1 MHRMTREKRGQR
13 TGLHNDIVS
22 YPYHPRPRQK
32 MQFSIAG
39 ENGLHQGLGSTTS
52 AVHRSQFKKEVYF
65 KGWKQ
70 TSDDMTALIS
80 LPEKTRSYLPPKT
93 NCERNLTTGGSSYW
107 PIEKIVSLARNV
119 SSHQERRAFEYKQ
132 EFSGTTCNA
141 YPDLREGN
149 EGEGRWKTSADDT
162 DSQNYSHENI
172 SFPGLDEAMNKDRY
186 SSADNIPFCSL
197 KGWKWHEDSISRN
210 TQDCM
215 SQDVLSSFP
224 TETCGDDSDTSDV
237 TASTSNGNN
246 GIGNFQQKYSL
257 SQTRESMGKK
267 CSDNWLGWQSRGHGG
282 QISQAYDKNAE
293 DNSAFWLKWTIAV
306 REGKLPLKA
315 TKGGGINVK
324 VPSDRLKQAKAER
337 DCRLSMDATVDR
349 GVGMKVTN
357 DSLQQV
363 GAVGNSRLHPDV
375 PPDESNSAK
384 IPSDSLKFC
393 GASRNDR
400 PSAGCCGIATSIW
413 SKRLGTQDDA
423 RPSQEFPVVKDSSG
437 KIPSNQSKSLGSS
450 KNARPSDLS
459 MGKKASLSNDH
470 GSKSTMG
477 VSNSDLKP
485 IKRIRKRRRRAGF
498 HGLRDL
504 SLSGVKYNRE
514 QNIRLLEMY
523 NTNLTTKNYAMRHS
537 KTDMNPPAEA
547 LGCPQSGFYPG
558 FGD

>member
-1 MHRMTREKRGQR
+1 MHRMTRENRGQR
-13 TGLHNDIVS
+13 TGLHNDTVS
-22 YPYHPRPRQK
+22 YPNHHPRQAT
-32 MQFSIAG
+32 QFSIAG
-39 ENGLHQGLGSTTS
+39 EDGLHRGLGSTTS
-52 AVHRSQFKKEVYF
+52 AVYRSQFKKEVYF

-70 TSDDMTALIS
+70 TSDDMTASIS
-80 LPEKTRSYLPPKT
+80 LPEKTRLYLPPKT
-93 NCERNLTTGGSSYW
+93 ICERNLTTRDSSYW
-107 PIEKIVSLARNV
+107 PIEKIGSLARNV
-119 SSHQERRAFEYKQ
+119 SSHQERRAFE
-132 EFSGTTCNA
+132 FSGTICDA
-141 YPDLREGN
+141 YPDLREEN
-149 EGEGRWKTSADDT
+149 EREERWKTSADDT
-162 DSQNYSHENI
+162 DSQNYSNENI
-172 SFPGLDEAMNKDRY
+172 AFPGLDEAMNEDQY

-215 SQDVLSSFP
+215 SQEILPSFP
-224 TETCGDDSDTSDV
+224 TETSDDA
-237 TASTSNGNN
+237 ASTANGNN
-246 GIGNFQQKYSL
+246 GIGNLQQEYSL
-257 SQTRESMGKK
+257 SQTRESMGEK
-267 CSDNWLGWQSRGHGG
+267 CGGEWLGGQSRGHGG

-315 TKGGGINVK
+315 TRGEGISVK

-337 DCRLSMDATVDR
+337 DCRLSMDATVDK
-349 GVGMKVTN
+349 GVGIKVTN

-363 GAVGNSRLHPDV
+363 GAVRNSRLHPDV

-384 IPSDSLKFC
+384 SPNDSLKFC
-393 GASRNDR
+393 GAAKKDR
-400 PSAGCCGIATSIW
+400 PSAGCSGIATSKW
-413 SKRLGTQDDA
+413 SKSLGTQDNV
-423 RPSQEFPVVKDSSG
+423 RPSQECSVVKDSSW
-437 KIPSNQSKSLGSS
+437 KIPSNESKSSGSS
-450 KNARPSDLS
+450 KNATPSEFS
-459 MGKKASLSNDH
+459 MGKKASFRDDH
-470 GSKSTMG
+470 GSKSIMG

-523 NTNLTTKNYAMRHS
+523 NTNLTTKNYAMRRS